1 MIKRAFG
8 NPPKHTAKTGDSLPS
23 RIAAVLRDQLEKGD
37 YKAGDRFPS
46 QNELAKQFRT
56 STVTSREALA
66 QLVQEGLLEK
76 RFGSGTYVLDPNA
89 NRHVAVLMELDIG
102 HPRTSFF
109 FTRLAQSVRLELEK
123 ANLKVRLYT
132 GHTAPGAEFKGLTC
146 PDFQED
152 IHANRISGVIA
163 IALPSFTEWAHSLV
177 ERNIPLVGGDAY
189 GTIIDH
195 PGMIRAGV
203 RRLVEDGRKRLALIG
218 SGGSAM
224 TALFRDTLKEHGL
237 ESDAAWVPE
246 TGGQPASLGLGWR
259 LFRDVWSA
267 RPQKPDGLLV
277 MDDMIFQDAA
287 MAILEADI
295 RVPADLVVVTE
306 SNRGHAMHCPFPA
319 IRLENDP
326 DAFAK
331 VYAGLMVDLLRK
343 EAIAEAQVVM
353 PFRVVE
359 PDAAGES
366 AGREAPAGVQCAM

>member
-1 MIKRAFG
+1 MKPAFQRNKMSQQVAEHLAG
-8 NPPKHTAKTGDSLPS
+8 EIRLHRQPGDRLDAERILAENMGVSLPT
-23 RIAAVLRDQLEKGD
+23 I
-37 YKAGDRFPS
+37 
-46 QNELAKQFRT
+46 
-56 STVTSREALA
+56 REALGSLA
-66 QLVQEGLLEK
+66 EQGLIE
-76 RFGSGTYVLDPNA
+76 RRHGSGTYVLDANA

-132 GHTAPGAEFKGLTC
+132 GHTAPGTEFKGLTC
-146 PDFQED
+146 PDFMED
-152 IHANRISGVIA
+152 VLANRISGVIA
-163 IALPSFTEWAHSLV
+163 IALPSFLEWAHSLV

-203 RRLVEDGRKRLALIG
+203 RRLVEAGRKRLAMIG

-224 TALFRDTLKEHGL
+224 TAVFRETLQENGL
-237 ESDAAWVPE
+237 AWDAAWVPE
-246 TGGQPASLGLGWR
+246 TGGQPASPGLGWR

-267 RPQKPDGLLV
+267 RPHKPDGLLV

-295 RVPADLVVVTE
+295 RVPEQLVVVTE
-306 SNRGHAMHCPFPA
+306 SNRGHSIHCPFPA
-319 IRLENDP
+319 VRLENDP

-331 VYAGLMVDLLRK
+331 VYAELMAKLLRK
-343 EAIAEAQVVM
+343 EAIAEAQVDM